1 MDKILI
7 IAWNM
12 IRRSIGTFRGLMVF
26 ILLPGVVVAA
36 IISLTGGMAEGPATV
51 LYANSDTGVAG
62 RHLITEL
69 EQAGEYKFEP
79 RSDEATLKE
88 ATIKQEGT
96 VGVFI
101 PAGYTAALLAGE
113 PPQISIYELRASES
127 SIMMKLKIT
136 ATAAQI
142 AEAAHTVTAASG
154 GTGDM
159 QAQLAAVLKQSEQHN
174 VGSTRTDYDLYPRQT
189 LGVVTGMT
197 LMFLMALVTSSV
209 SQITDDRRGRTMMRM
224 FSAPVRSYEIALG
237 NFLGSFLV
245 GMIQILVVLVLGKW
259 VLRYDYEM
267 PLFLYFLVLAAFML
281 VSMGIA
287 STVAGLIRNPRN
299 AGMLNSLILT
309 PTCMLGGC
317 FWPVSIMPEYMQ
329 KLANFT
335 PQKWAIQAVDIAATG
350 GGWNELWLPFAILG
364 LMAAV
369 LLAIGS
375 AILRP
380 NEAGIST

>member
-26 ILLPGVVVAA
+26 ILLPGIVVAA

-51 LYANSDTGVAG
+51 LYANSDTGAAG
-62 RHLITEL
+62 RHLIAEL

-79 RSDEATLKE
+79 RRDEAALKE

-101 PAGYTAALLAGE
+101 PAGYTAALLAGD
-113 PPQISIYELRASES
+113 PLQISIYELRASES
-127 SIMMKLKIT
+127 SIMMKMKIT

-142 AEAAHTVTAASG
+142 AEAAHTVAAASG

-350 GGWNELWLPFAILG
+350 GGWNELWMPFAILG

>member
-1 MDKILI
+1 MDKIVI

-12 IRRSIGTFRGLMVF
+12 VRRSIGTVKGMVIF
-26 ILLPGVVVAA
+26 ILLPAVVVAG
-36 IISLTGGMAEGPATV
+36 IISLTGGMGEGPATV
-51 LYANSDTGVAG
+51 LYANADTGAAG
-62 RHLITEL
+62 RHLIAEL

-79 RSDEATLKE
+79 RTGEAALKE
-88 ATIKQEGT
+88 ATIKQEGI
-96 VGVFI
+96 VGVLI
-101 PAGYTAALLAGE
+101 PAGYTAALMAGE
-113 PPQISIYELRASES
+113 QPQIRIYELRASES
-127 SIMMKLKIT
+127 SVMMKMKIT
-136 ATAAQI
+136 ATAANI
-142 AEAAHTVTAASG
+142 AEAAHTVTAAGG
-154 GTGDM
+154 GTGD
-159 QAQLAAVLKQSEQHN
+159 QLTQLAAVLKQAEQHN

-189 LGVVTGMT
+189 LGVITGLT

-209 SQITDDRRGRTMMRM
+209 SRITDDRRGRTMMRM

-237 NFLGSFLV
+237 NFLGSALV
-245 GMIQILVVLVLGKW
+245 GMIQITVVLVLGKW
-259 VLRYDYEM
+259 VLRYDYQL
-267 PLFLYFLVLAAFML
+267 PLLLYFLVLAAFML

-350 GGWNELWLPFAILG
+350 GGWNELWLPFAVLG

-380 NEAGIST
+380 NEAGISA

>member
-36 IISLTGGMAEGPATV
+36 IISLTGGMGEGPATV
-51 LYANSDTGVAG
+51 LYANSDTGAAG

-79 RSDEATLKE
+79 RRDEAALKE

-101 PAGYTAALLAGE
+101 PAGYTAALMAGD
-113 PPQISIYELRASES
+113 PLQISIYELRASES

-142 AEAAHTVTAASG
+142 AEAARTVSAASG
-154 GTGDM
+154 GTGDI

-245 GMIQILVVLVLGKW
+245 GMIQILIVLVLGKW

-317 FWPVSIMPEYMQ
+317 FWPISIMPEYMQ

>member
-51 LYANSDTGVAG
+51 LYVNSDTGAAG

-69 EQAGEYKFEP
+69 ELAGEYKFEP
-79 RSDEATLKE
+79 RSDEAALKE

-101 PAGYTAALLAGE
+101 PAGYTAALMAGE
-113 PPQISIYELRASES
+113 PPQISIYELRASEG
-127 SIMMKLKIT
+127 SIMMKMKIT

-142 AEAAHTVTAASG
+142 AEAAHTVAAASG

-174 VGSTRTDYDLYPRQT
+174 VGSIRTDYDLYPRQT

-350 GGWNELWLPFAILG
+350 GGWNELWMPFAILG